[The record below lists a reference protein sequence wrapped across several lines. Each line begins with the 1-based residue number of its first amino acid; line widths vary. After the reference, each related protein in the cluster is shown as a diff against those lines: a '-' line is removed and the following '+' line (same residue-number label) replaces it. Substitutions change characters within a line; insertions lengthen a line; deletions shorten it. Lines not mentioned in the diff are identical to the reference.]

1 MIILNIVYAIVG
13 IFVLIFLDG
22 MLTSLFGFKA
32 IFFVLLFLYRKLD
45 WKILLCFSVFVF
57 LISDVMSHYILGTNF
72 IIGLLSLVFYASLSL
87 LFSTE
92 RGFFS
97 YVLISLTFLV
107 YYVLLWILPNL
118 FLTTTLDPITWKIIG
133 IFVIKAVFS
142 SLIMAILNIISGR
155 FRDRGNSSKL
165 RLK

>member
-1 MIILNIVYAIVG
+1 MIVLNIVYAIVG

-22 MLTSLFGFKA
+22 MFTSLFGFKA

-45 WKILLCFSVFVF
+45 WKILLSFSVFVF

-72 IIGLLSLVFYASLSL
+72 IIGLLSLIFFASLSL

-97 YVLISLTFLV
+97 YVLIVLTFLV

-118 FLTTTLDPITWKIIG
+118 FLASTLDPITWEIIG

-142 SLIMAILNIISGR
+142 SLLMAIMNVVSGR